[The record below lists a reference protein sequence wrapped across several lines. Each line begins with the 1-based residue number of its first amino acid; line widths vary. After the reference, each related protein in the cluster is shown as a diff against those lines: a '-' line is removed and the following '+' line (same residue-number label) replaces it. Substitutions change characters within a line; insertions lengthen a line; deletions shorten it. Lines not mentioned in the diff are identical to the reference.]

1 MSDFSRLSI
10 SGRVATPADP
20 DWDEARQAWNL
31 AADPHP
37 SAVAFVESA
46 EDIAATVRFAADHS
60 SRSSASRPGTARR
73 RWVRSTRRS

>member
-46 EDIAATVRFAADHS
+46 EDIAATVRFAADHELKVLGQS
-60 SRSSASRPGTARR
+60 TGHGAAAV
-73 RWVRSTRRS
+73 VRSTTRS